1 MTFRIMLQ
9 VLSIYLI
16 VSKAYQQF
24 FFFCFF
30 FFLTYL
36 NNNKVMHI
44 FSFFFGNN
52 IPVSEVGFGTSTL
65 SGKAFLG
72 KYNFAWFQNPCGLV
86 STCSKHWANSS
97 AQFDKT
103 KSREN
108 PNLGVIMSQAGVS
121 FYPHMAPHSDWCFGN
136 ARQANS
142 QVDAERYDPAGPIFW
157 NMPEA
162 CVQIPLFS
170 LLHKFQQ
177 FNKSLKWNRM
187 QSLIQSIKTRS

>member
-1 MTFRIMLQ
+1 
-9 VLSIYLI
+9 
-16 VSKAYQQF
+16 
-24 FFFCFF
+24 
-30 FFLTYL
+30 
-36 NNNKVMHI
+36 MHI

-121 FYPHMAPHSDWCFGN
+121 FYPHMAPHSD
-136 ARQANS
+136 
-142 QVDAERYDPAGPIFW
+142 
-157 NMPEA
+157 
-162 CVQIPLFS
+162 
-170 LLHKFQQ
+170 
-177 FNKSLKWNRM
+177 
-187 QSLIQSIKTRS
+187 